1 MTRNDKEQQGMT
13 KNGFMSVFDNSRREG
28 ERAIVQE
35 YERASK
41 PFRKELKVHKAVQ

>member
-1 MTRNDKEQQGMT
+1 MT

-28 ERAIVQE
+28 ERARARE

-41 PFRKELKVHKAVQ
+41 LFRKELEVHKARVTEELN